1 VRRRTDRGQVTVLM
15 VGLAVLLVYVIAA
28 VSDLSAGHLR
38 RETARSFADGAAL
51 AAANGAAVPA
61 GYSGGGHF
69 VALDPDTARAA
80 VDRYVRQTDTARS
93 VPGTRWSVTVAGRV
107 VTVDVT
113 MPFDF
118 PIRMPLFG
126 SASTVRASGSA
137 TVPIY

>member
-1 VRRRTDRGQVTVLM
+1 M
-15 VGLAVLLVYVIAA
+15 IGLALLLVYVIAA

-61 GYSGGGHF
+61 GHGGGGRF
-69 VALDPDTARAA
+69 VALDPAAARTA
-80 VDRYVRQTDTARS
+80 VDRYVRQTGTARR
-93 VPGTRWSVTVAGRV
+93 VRGLRWSVSVDGRT
-107 VTVDVT
+107 VTVVVT

-137 TVPIY
+137 IIPIY

>member
-1 VRRRTDRGQVTVLM
+1 
-15 VGLAVLLVYVIAA
+15 
-28 VSDLSAGHLR
+28 
-38 RETARSFADGAAL
+38 
-51 AAANGAAVPA
+51 
-61 GYSGGGHF
+61 
-69 VALDPDTARAA
+69 
-80 VDRYVRQTDTARS
+80 VDRYVRQSDTA
-93 VPGTRWSVTVAGRV
+93 PGVRGLRWSVTVAGRI

>member
-1 VRRRTDRGQVTVLM
+1 MRRRTDRGQVTLLM

-38 RETARSFADGAAL
+38 QETARSFADGAAL

-69 VALDPDTARAA
+69 VALDPVAARAA
-80 VDRYVRQTDTARS
+80 VDRYVRQTDTL
-93 VPGTRWSVTVAGRV
+93 PGTRWSVTVAGRV

-118 PIRMPLFG
+118 PVRMPLFG
-126 SASTVRASGSA
+126 SASTVRATGSA

>member
-1 VRRRTDRGQVTVLM
+1 M
-15 VGLAVLLVYVIAA
+15 VGLALLLVYVIAA

-69 VALDPDTARAA
+69 VALDPGAARAA
-80 VDRYVRQTDTARS
+80 VSRYVGQTGTARR
-93 VPGTRWSVTVAGRV
+93 VPGLRWSVTVDRRT
-107 VTVDVT
+107 VTVVVT

-126 SASTVRASGSA
+126 SASTVRTSGSA